1 MSYTKTTNFSAKD
14 ALESGNPDK
23 IVKGS
28 EINTEFNN
36 IQTAINTLNSTVN
49 GLGTGTTTI
58 SSISASTATVSAS
71 SYSSYY
77 AAPNPGFVVIWFH
90 GHANIAAARNGGQT
104 RVLNSNVLYDDHGGS
119 TNIPDTLHILSVGL
133 GTS

>member
-14 ALESGNPDK
+14 ALPSGDPGK
-23 IVKGS
+23 IIKGT

-36 IQTAINTLNSTVN
+36 VETAISALNSAIS
-49 GLGTGTTTI
+49 GLGGSTTI

-77 AAPNPGFVVIWFH
+77 TAPNPGFVVIWFH

-104 RVLNSNVLYDDHGGS
+104 RVLNSNLLYDDHGGS
-119 TNIPDTLHILSVGL
+119 TSIPDTLHILSVGL

>member
-1 MSYTKTTNFSAKD
+1 MSYTKTTNFSVKD
-14 ALESGNPDK
+14 TLPSGDENK

-36 IQTAINTLNSTVN
+36 IQTAMTALNSAIS
-49 GLGTGTTTI
+49 GLGNTTI
-58 SSISASTATVSAS
+58 SSISASTATVSTS

-77 AAPNPGFVVIWFH
+77 TAPNPGFVVIWFH
-90 GHANIAAARNGGQT
+90 GHANIAAAKNGAQT
-104 RVLNSNVLYDDHGGS
+104 RLLNSNASYDDHGS
-119 TNIPDTLHILSVGL
+119 ATSIPDTLHILSVGL